1 MKANKLLK
9 ALGIGLLL
17 LLALLLI
24 GPFLVPVPDLQGLQP
39 ARSLADPDS
48 QFIEIEGLEVHYKMQ
63 GQGEPLYILLHG
75 FGSSLY
81 SWNEVMPLFAGRGT
95 VVAFDR
101 PAFGLTERPLGDE
114 IQESNP
120 YTIDF
125 QARLVLGMM
134 DALGFERAVLV
145 GNSAGGTVAAY
156 TTLAYPQRVSGL
168 VLVDAAIYSGG
179 GTPAWIRPLLRL
191 PQFDRLG
198 LLASRSI
205 QSQGEAFIEAAWHNP
220 ALITAQD
227 FEAYREPLQVE
238 NWDAALWEF
247 TRASRPSGVSDRL
260 AELTL
265 PVLVIT
271 GDDDRIV
278 PTEESMRLAA
288 ELPNASLAVIG
299 NCGHVPHEECPQAFW
314 AAVDPFIQQGF
325 VEEK

>member
-1 MKANKLLK
+1 MAKKNLRI
-9 ALGIGLLL
+9 LGIILLV
-17 LLALLLI
+17 LLALFLI

-39 ARSLADPDS
+39 TRSLADADS
-48 QFIEIEGLEVHYKMQ
+48 KFIEIEGVEVHYKVQ
-63 GQGEPLYILLHG
+63 GQGEPLYVLLHG

-81 SWNEVMPLFAGRGT
+81 TWNKVMPLFAEQGT

-114 IQESNP
+114 LVGDNP

-125 QARLVLGMM
+125 QARLVLGLM
-134 DALGFERAVLV
+134 DALGFQEAILV

-156 TTLAYPQRVSGL
+156 TKLNFPQRVSGL
-168 VLVDAAIYSGG
+168 VLVDAAIYNGG
-179 GTPAWIRPLLRL
+179 GTPAWIRPILRM

-205 QSQGEAFIEAAWHNP
+205 QTRGPELLNLAWHDP
-220 ALITAQD
+220 SLISPEDYENYQK
-227 FEAYREPLQVE
+227 PLLVE

-247 TRASRPSGVSDRL
+247 TRSSRPSGVSDRL
-260 AELTL
+260 DELTL

-278 PTEESMRLAA
+278 PTEESLRLAE
-288 ELPNASLAVIG
+288 ELPNARLAVMER
-299 NCGHVPHEECPQAFW
+299 CGHVPQEECPQAFW
-314 AAVDPFIQQGF
+314 QAVEPFIEQF
-325 VEEK
+325 SPDKE